1 MAVGHGQHPR
11 AAPGF
16 AAACRAAA
24 GAWQYS
30 HFAIGQHR
38 QCRRQRARAAC
49 QQRAQAAALEWTAA
63 TCGPATGLETSG
75 DAAGAGA
82 GAVTDGHAAAGH
94 CVDVPADPAAVR
106 ARLLAVDHAPD
117 HPAAR
122 AAAAPAARFP
132 RQPGAPDRPGQQPA
146 GGLPGRVDADQRAAA
161 WPARHHGALC
171 PQRHGSGSCVVTRRT
186 ALSHGCT
193 EGAVGGDRRQRA
205 HRRPLRPDPAAH
217 GRLHA
222 RPGTGAAGAGGDHLG
237 NADVGLA
244 PTSSSPCCT
253 SPSAT
258 RSC

>member
-1 MAVGHGQHPR
+1 MPSSSGR
-11 AAPGF
+11 
-16 AAACRAAA
+16 
-24 GAWQYS
+24 
-30 HFAIGQHR
+30 
-38 QCRRQRARAAC
+38 
-49 QQRAQAAALEWTAA
+49 QRAQAAALEWTAA

-171 PQRHGSGSCVVTRRT
+171 PQRHGSGSCCRW
-186 ALSHGCT
+186 
-193 EGAVGGDRRQRA
+193 
-205 HRRPLRPDPAAH
+205 
-217 GRLHA
+217 
-222 RPGTGAAGAGGDHLG
+222 
-237 NADVGLA
+237 
-244 PTSSSPCCT
+244 
-253 SPSAT
+253 
-258 RSC
+258 